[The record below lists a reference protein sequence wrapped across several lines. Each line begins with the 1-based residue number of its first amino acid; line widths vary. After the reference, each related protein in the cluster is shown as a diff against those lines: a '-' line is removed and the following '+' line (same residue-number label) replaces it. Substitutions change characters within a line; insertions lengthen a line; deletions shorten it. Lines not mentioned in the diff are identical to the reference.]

1 METKKLTAAESTL
14 AAMSKT
20 VLVLGI
26 IGSIVVFFSSC
37 IAWEYSRYSGGIVGV
52 DGINWLGFPALIY
65 CIMGTL
71 IGWSALAILVEIAI
85 NTRTNNSQ
93 SNWKKDF
100 AVMVAAGE
108 KGKAKEILYRGIMES
123 EEFKQVLTGG
133 NENYHKECIDAL
145 NKKYS
150 NHLKA
155 IGEDTFV
162 NTDENNIYKVFK

>member
-26 IGSIVVFFSSC
+26 IGSVFAFFSSC
-37 IAWEYSRYSGGIVGV
+37 IAWEYSKYSGGIVGV
-52 DGINWLGFPALIY
+52 DGINWLGFPV
-65 CIMGTL
+65 
-71 IGWSALAILVEIAI
+71 LVEISVNI
-85 NTRTNNSQ
+85 RTQKTQ
-93 SNWKKDF
+93 SSWKKDF
-100 AVMVAAGE
+100 AVMVAAGQKE
-108 KGKAKEILYRGIMES
+108 KAKEVLYRGIMES
-123 EEFKQVLTGG
+123 KEFKQVLTGG

-150 NHLKA
+150 DHLKA

-162 NTDENNIYKVFK
+162 NTDENEIYQAFK

>member
-37 IAWEYSRYSGGIVGV
+37 IAWEYSRYSGGIVGA

-65 CIMGTL
+65 CVMGTL
-71 IGWSALAILVEIAI
+71 IGWSVLTILVEIAI

-108 KGKAKEILYRGIMES
+108 KKKAKEILFRGIMES

-150 NHLKA
+150 DYLKA
-155 IGEDTFV
+155 INEDVFINV
-162 NTDENNIYKVFK
+162 DENKIYKAFK